1 MSKVKAPEMY
11 EVVVKYDCVID
22 QETNLPKKN
31 SGQEKIVLRRPLSTE
46 EIKELQSGLY
56 IVTTIGRNPKIL
68 RCPANSFPYEKYGLQ
83 KKPNYEGDLYVEF
96 WRN

>member
-11 EVVVKYDCVID
+11 EVVVKRDCVID
-22 QETNLPKKN
+22 QETNLPKKH
-31 SGQEKIVLRRPLSTE
+31 SGQEKIVLRKSLSTE

-56 IVTTIGRNPKIL
+56 IVNTIGRNPKVL
-68 RCPANSFPYEKYGLQ
+68 RCPAKSFPYEKYGFK
-83 KKPNYEGDLYVEF
+83 KKPNYEGYLYVEF